1 MKKADKILGLV
12 MLVFA
17 GLVIEESMRLPQEGG
32 NFEPGIRFLPFW
44 LGVLMAI
51 LSLLLTV
58 AAWRKPAEGAA
69 KSLWPN
75 RQALISI
82 VLLVAGLAVYIA
94 LLETLGFLV
103 DTLLFN
109 TFLLAAVMRAR
120 WTMTLSVAVGSSLAL
135 YVIFQVLLKVTDG
148 GAVPITQIVN
158 YLNKQH

>member
-1 MKKADKILGLV
+1 MKKADKIIGLI

-17 GLVIEESMRLPQEGG
+17 GFVIAESMRMPQEGG

-51 LSLLLTV
+51 LSVLLMV
-58 AAWRKPAEGAA
+58 SAWRRSDGGAA
-69 KSLWPN
+69 KRLMPS

-94 LLETLGFLV
+94 FLETLGFLI

-109 TFLLAAVMRAR
+109 TFLMAVVMRAR
-120 WTMTLSVAVGSSLAL
+120 WTMTLLVAVGSSSAL
-135 YVIFQVLLKVTDG
+135 YVLFRILLD
-148 GAVPITQIVN
+148 VPLPKN
-158 YLNKQH
+158 MFGF

>member
-1 MKKADKILGLV
+1 MKKADKIIGFI

-17 GLVIEESMRLPQEGG
+17 CFVIEESMRMPQEGG

-51 LSLLLTV
+51 LSVLLMV
-58 AAWRKPAEGAA
+58 SAWRRKPAGGAA
-69 KSLWPN
+69 KSLMPN

-94 LLETLGFLV
+94 LLETLGFLI

-109 TFLLAAVMRAR
+109 TFLMAVVMRAR
-120 WTMTLSVAVGSSLAL
+120 WKMTLWVAVVSSSAL
-135 YVIFQVLLKVTDG
+135 YVIFRILLE
-148 GAVPITQIVN
+148 VPLPTN
-158 YLNKQH
+158 MLGF